1 MEDVFNGIVKS
12 IYWLI
17 WEIIKGVGFLLREIT
32 NLFYYFSGLENETGE
47 RVDLLNS
54 LFTNETVVK
63 AYTYLTLVGFIL
75 MLVFVAIAVIKQD
88 YFDKEGPRSKG
99 PIFKNLTLGFFLFLI
114 IAPATAVILNVVS
127 NVLEYIQ
134 VSLDG
139 SDGNIAKILFD
150 SSFGLEIYDVTAVPN
165 TAQTPWNDMDF
176 NTVYTAIAVDKTVD
190 FKWYIFLIGGVFIT
204 WNLLQMIIDLVRRIF
219 NVLVLY
225 LRAPFDISTIV
236 YDDGVKFR
244 KWKDNMVGQ
253 LVSIISIVIG
263 FMIFNLVV
271 RTLPTVDEA
280 NVVGL
285 VMVMVMMGGSLMLK
299 DASRMIGEISGANK
313 MYSAIYNKTDYVT
326 NDNRTTNVGTTSSNS
341 KLDPNAPKTVISE
354 TTKTVR
360 YGSRKR
366 TSGGGGT
373 TVAASD
379 VRINVINTPPSTP
392 QGLQVGQPRRDSS
405 NKEISSLRRYTTDNL
420 RTRVSST
427 SGNFRKDAV
436 GTLNVSGGSDT
447 SIPVKSIVSSGY
459 SLNRS
464 GLKDRGVG
472 KPSVSEKV
480 TLTGETSK
488 NYDKVSKTFANDLI
502 MAPSRAQMSDTIIN
516 FVDAAK
522 KEGNN
527 FQKEAKKQEKTIAP
541 IRKNFTE
548 KDRVTYKNI
557 TNVQKKAQSDFNKT
571 TERIS
576 RASTSSTINANEIIK
591 MKEKADKQRQ
601 RLAEA
606 NRQASSFYKKYKKGE

>member
-127 NVLEYIQ
+127 NILEYIQ

-150 SSFGLEIYDVTAVPN
+150 SSFGPEIYDVTAVPN

-271 RTLPTVDEA
+271 RTLPTVDET

-405 NKEISSLRRYTTDNL
+405 NKEISSLRRYTTENL

-436 GTLNVSGGSDT
+436 GALNVSGGSDT

-459 SLNRS
+459 SLNRP
-464 GLKDRGVG
+464 GFKDLGVG

-488 NYDKVSKTFANDLI
+488 NYDKVSKTFENDLI